1 MKLPRALT
9 GMAATAVYRMARA
22 LFPGVYAQDGLISVH
37 SHEFLRDPGFLR
49 AYARGV
55 EALGGHEDYR
65 WHWRV
70 HVGLWAAATASRVDG
85 DFVECGVNRGFMS
98 SAIMESLD
106 WDRRGRTFWLL
117 DTFAGLDERY
127 VSAEE
132 VERGALERN
141 ERELRDGFYVDGP
154 ASVVANFAQWR
165 NTRIVVGS
173 IPETLPQVEAQRIA
187 YLHLDLNCA
196 PPEVAAATYFWDRLA
211 PGAVILL
218 DDYAY
223 LGYET
228 QKHAM
233 DDFAAAKGVAVC
245 ALPTGQGL
253 MIKPP
258 ERAGSAAGPP
268 LP

>member
-1 MKLPRALT
+1 M
-9 GMAATAVYRMARA
+9 
-22 LFPGVYAQDGLISVH
+22 
-37 SHEFLRDPGFLR
+37 
-49 AYARGV
+49 
-55 EALGGHEDYR
+55 
-65 WHWRV
+65 
-70 HVGLWAAATASRVDG
+70 
-85 DFVECGVNRGFMS
+85 
-98 SAIMESLD
+98 
-106 WDRRGRTFWLL
+106 
-117 DTFAGLDERY
+117 
-127 VSAEE
+127 
-132 VERGALERN
+132 
-141 ERELRDGFYVDGP
+141 
-154 ASVVANFAQWR
+154 VANFAQWR

-173 IPETLPQVEAQRIA
+173 IPETLPKVEAQRIA

-233 DDFAAAKGVAVC
+233 DDFAAAKGIAVC

-258 ERAGSAAGPP
+258 ALDVSAAGRPAP
-268 LP
+268 